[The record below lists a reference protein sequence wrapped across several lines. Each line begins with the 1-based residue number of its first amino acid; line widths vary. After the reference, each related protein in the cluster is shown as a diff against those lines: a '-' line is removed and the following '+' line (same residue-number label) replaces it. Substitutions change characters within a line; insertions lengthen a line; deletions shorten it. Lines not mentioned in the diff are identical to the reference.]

1 MTDLIFQVEAPPLET
16 GEDGVVRVGGTRVT
30 LETIIS
36 VFKHGA
42 TAEEIAQK
50 YPTVSLADIY
60 ATIAY
65 YLNHR
70 LEIERYLEQQERTS
84 EEVRRQNEARF
95 NSVGIRER
103 LMAGLEKKAK

>member
-16 GEDGVVRVGGTRVT
+16 SEDGVVRVGGTRVT

-36 VFKHGA
+36 VFKNGA

-70 LEIERYLEQQERTS
+70 PEIERYLEEQERIS
-84 EEVRRQNEARF
+84 EEVRRENEARF

-103 LMAGLEKKAK
+103 LMARLEKKG